1 MNYKFE
7 NDNLIL
13 NNHIVSDFT
22 NEKVITK
29 NNFRN
34 RCTMSTLLIIEPDK
48 VYHLDNVA
56 SILVSGDRSEVSHSK
71 NWDIF
76 KIVKQYT
83 GQVIYVKLFRKSPRG
98 QAAFKVFC
106 DFLNVKVEKNQDE

>member
-13 NNHIVSDFT
+13 NNHSISDFIC
-22 NEKVITK
+22 EKATTK

-34 RCTMSTLLIIEPDK
+34 RCINSFLLIIEPDR
-48 VYHLDNVA
+48 VYHLNGGS
-56 SILVSGDRSEVSHSK
+56 SILVPGDRSEVSHSK

-76 KIVKQYT
+76 KIKKQYT

-98 QAAFKVFC
+98 EAAFKVFC